1 MMEAGA
7 SPASFRAPAK
17 SLQAVYGW
25 LIARGGNIEVMVE
38 EGRSMIEV
46 KIIDSGIGTPDAS
59 MSRIFDRFYR
69 AAPLDIEG
77 TGLGLAIAKK
87 IAERNSYVLSVSNRT
102 DVRGVL
108 AQVLIPLN
116 DCA

>member
-46 KIIDSGIGTPDAS
+46 KIIDSGIGIPDAS

-69 AAPLDIEG
+69 AA
-77 TGLGLAIAKK
+77 
-87 IAERNSYVLSVSNRT
+87 LSISKGRARDWRLRSNKSSI
-102 DVRGVL
+102 G
-108 AQVLIPLN
+108 
-116 DCA
+116 